1 MANNSKSSKVDRN
14 REKVIQDRLQLLLTR
29 MLQDEDNKYCVD
41 CDAKG
46 PRWASWN
53 LGVFLCIRCAGIH
66 RNLGVH
72 ISKVKSVNLD
82 SWTAI
87 QVSSMQQMGNSRG
100 RAVYEA
106 RLPEDFRRPQ
116 SDQQMDTFI
125 RGKYEKKKYIALEW
139 TPTKPPDL
147 PQGWAEIIEAEK
159 QKKDIRSIVLPSR
172 ASNTSK
178 DSALT
183 SSTPDRNVPEK
194 SKSANDNSSSTT
206 SSSVKA
212 QLPSASQNSA
222 AFDLLGLNSGN
233 ISPASN
239 NLVSPSLTQKQPQAS
254 SNKASTELTS
264 QLDLL
269 CIGGEATKTTNDNDF
284 DDFVA
289 APSKSNGSTTN
300 GSNNNGQFSSNSNDL
315 EQLGPSFAS
324 SNATTSE
331 KENTGVMSKDSIMAL
346 FNKPQPGPAA
356 TPKPMYISSNGV
368 GQQAFTGYPPNLQ
381 TQGRP
386 FNMNITGSVP
396 ITAGVPSVPSA
407 SVPVGGINFQQQA
420 PILGTFGIQQ
430 QQSGMSNLNNPFLS
444 NLSSPAV
451 NTATTSNSNQTSW
464 GFMN

>member
-1 MANNSKSSKVDRN
+1 MANNSRNSKVDRN

-82 SWTAI
+82 SWTQI

-172 ASNTSK
+172 ASNTTNDASK
-178 DSALT
+178 T
-183 SSTPDRNVPEK
+183 SSKLESNVPEK
-194 SKSANDNSSSTT
+194 STSANENSSATANT
-206 SSSVKA
+206 SVKA
-212 QLPSASQNSA
+212 QLPSTSQNSA
-222 AFDLLGLNSGN
+222 AFDLLGLNTGTN
-233 ISPASN
+233 
-239 NLVSPSLTQKQPQAS
+239 SPSTKILGSPS
-254 SNKASTELTS
+254 SAGKAQQSTTNHTSTELTS
-264 QLDLL
+264 NLDLL
-269 CIGGEATKTTNDNDF
+269 CIGGDATKPTNDNDF

-289 APSKSNGSTTN
+289 APSKSNGSTSS
-300 GSNNNGQFSSNSNDL
+300 GSNNNGQFLSSSNGL
-315 EQLGPSFAS
+315 EQLGPVFGNGSTRA
-324 SNATTSE
+324 ND
-331 KENTGVMSKDSIMAL
+331 KDNTGLMSKDSIMAL
-346 FNKPQPGPAA
+346 FNKPQSGGAA
-356 TPKPMYISSNGV
+356 AHNPMQTSSNGV
-368 GQQAFTGYPPNLQ
+368 GSQAFTSFPPNLQ
-381 TQGRP
+381 AQGGP
-386 FNMNITGSVP
+386 FNMNSTGCN
-396 ITAGVPSVPSA
+396 IAPSIPSIPNT
-407 SVPVGGINFQQQA
+407 SVPVGGMNLQQQA
-420 PILGTFGIQQ
+420 PILGSFGIPQQ
-430 QQSGMSNLNNPFLS
+430 PSGMSNLNNPFLS
-444 NLSSPAV
+444 NLTSPAV
-451 NTATTSNSNQTSW
+451 NTATTFNSNQTSW

>member
-1 MANNSKSSKVDRN
+1 MANNSRTSKIDRN

-53 LGVFLCIRCAGIH
+53 LGIFLCIRCAGIH

-72 ISKVKSVNLD
+72 ISKVRSVNLD
-82 SWTAI
+82 SWTPV

-125 RGKYEKKKYIALEW
+125 RNKYEKKKYIALEW

-172 ASNTSK
+172 ASNPSTESVKTTSAVK
-178 DSALT
+178 S
-183 SSTPDRNVPEK
+183 NVPEK
-194 SKSANDNSSSTT
+194 SKSANGNSSPITVAAS
-206 SSSVKA
+206 KA
-212 QLPSASQNSA
+212 QPAATTQSSA

-233 ISPASN
+233 ESTIIN
-239 NLVSPSLTQKQPQAS
+239 TVSSTSLPQKLPQPSTNKS
-254 SNKASTELTS
+254 SKELTS

-269 CIGGEATKTTNDNDF
+269 CIGDTTKTSNDNDF

-289 APSKSNGSTTN
+289 APTKSNGTSSN
-300 GSNNNGQFSSNSNDL
+300 GSNNNGQFSSNDL
-315 EQLGPSFAS
+315 DQLGPAFAS
-324 SNATTSE
+324 NNS
-331 KENTGVMSKDSIMAL
+331 TGKKDNGGAMSKDSIMAL
-346 FNKPQPGPAA
+346 FN
-356 TPKPMYISSNGV
+356 TPKSGMAAPTNPLHINSNTS
-368 GQQAFTGYPPNLQ
+368 GQQAFTGFPTNIQ
-381 TQGRP
+381 SQGAQ
-386 FNMNITGSVP
+386 FNMNG
-396 ITAGVPSVPSA
+396 ANKFGVSQPFQNSSIPA
-407 SVPVGGINFQQQA
+407 TGGINFQQQPA
-420 PILGTFGIQQ
+420 MLGNFGVQQ
-430 QQSGMSNLNNPFLS
+430 QPAPMTNLNNPFLTNVS
-444 NLSSPAV
+444 TPAV
-451 NTATTSNSNQTSW
+451 NSATSNSNQTGW

>member
-1 MANNSKSSKVDRN
+1 MANNSKSSKIDRN

-41 CDAKG
+41 CDSKG

-53 LGVFLCIRCAGIH
+53 LGIFLCIRCAGIH

-82 SWTAI
+82 SWTQI

-116 SDQQMDTFI
+116 SDQPMDTFI

-172 ASNTSK
+172 ASNSSN
-178 DSALT
+178 DAAMT
-183 SSTPDRNVPEK
+183 SSKTVSNVPEK
-194 SKSANDNSSSTT
+194 SKSANDNSSATT
-206 SSSVKA
+206 NSSAKA
-212 QLPSASQNSA
+212 QLPSSSQNST
-222 AFDLLGLNSGN
+222 AFDLLGLNSETN
-233 ISPASN
+233 SSATN
-239 NLVSPSLTQKQPQAS
+239 NLASLSTAQKLPQPSTNKLP
-254 SNKASTELTS
+254 SN
-264 QLDLL
+264 LDLL
-269 CIGGEATKTTNDNDF
+269 CIGESTKTSNDNDF
-284 DDFVA
+284 DDFVG
-289 APSKSNGSTTN
+289 APATSNSSTTN

-315 EQLGPSFAS
+315 EQLGSAFAS
-324 SNATTSE
+324 SSTAANE
-331 KENTGVMSKDSIMAL
+331 KETSGLMSKDSIMAL
-346 FNKPQPGPAA
+346 FNKPQSGPSS
-356 TPKPMYISSNGV
+356 TPNPMHISSNGV
-368 GQQAFTGYPPNLQ
+368 GQPAFTGYPVNLQ
-381 TQGRP
+381 TQPRP
-386 FNMNITGSVP
+386 FNMNIN
-396 ITAGVPSVPSA
+396 AGVPMAAKTPSIA
-407 SVPVGGINFQQQA
+407 STSMPVGINFQQQ
-420 PILGTFGIQQ
+420 PIILGSFGSQQ
-430 QQSGMSNLNNPFLS
+430 QPPAISNLNNPFLS

-451 NTATTSNSNQTSW
+451 NTASTSNSNQTSW